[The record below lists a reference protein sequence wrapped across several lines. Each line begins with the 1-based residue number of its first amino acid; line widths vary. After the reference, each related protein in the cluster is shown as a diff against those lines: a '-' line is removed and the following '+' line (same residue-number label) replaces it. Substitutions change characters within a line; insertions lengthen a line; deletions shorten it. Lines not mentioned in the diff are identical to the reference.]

1 MNEYNKMTGDFRMK
15 NGIRTLRQEQ
25 NLSLWATQV
34 EECNKSGLSVT
45 QWCKNNSIP
54 VSTFWNRQKKVYEA
68 YTQKNRPQFI
78 EVSVEPEV
86 NANSP
91 MISIKRNDFTVE
103 INNGADEATITA
115 VLRAMKNA

>member
-1 MNEYNKMTGDFRMK
+1 MNK
-15 NGIRTLRQEQ
+15 GIRTLRKEQ
-25 NLSLWATQV
+25 NLALWANQV
-34 EECNKSGLSVT
+34 EKCNNSGLSVA
-45 QWCKNNSIP
+45 QWCRNNNIP
-54 VSTFWNRQKKVYEA
+54 VSTFWSRQKKVYEA
-68 YTQKNRPQFI
+68 YTQKTNHQFI

-91 MISIKRNDFTVE
+91 MISVKRNDFTVE

>member
-25 NLSLWATQV
+25 NLPLWATQV

-86 NANSP
+86 NINSP
-91 MISIKRNDFTVE
+91 IISVKRNDFTID

-115 VLRAMKNA
+115 VLRAIKNA

>member
-1 MNEYNKMTGDFRMK
+1 MTGDFWMK
-15 NGIRTLRQEQ
+15 NGIRTLRQKQ
-25 NLSLWATQV
+25 NLALWANQV
-34 EECNKSGLSVT
+34 EKCNNSGLSVA
-45 QWCKNNSIP
+45 QWCRNNNIP

-68 YTQKNRPQFI
+68 YTKKDRTQFI
-78 EVSVEPEV
+78 EVSVEPEA

-91 MISIKRNDFTVE
+91 MISVRRNDFTID

>member
-1 MNEYNKMTGDFRMK
+1 M
-15 NGIRTLRQEQ
+15 
-25 NLSLWATQV
+25 
-34 EECNKSGLSVT
+34 
-45 QWCKNNSIP
+45 
-54 VSTFWNRQKKVYEA
+54 
-68 YTQKNRPQFI
+68 
-78 EVSVEPEV
+78 SVEPEV

>member
-1 MNEYNKMTGDFRMK
+1 MNK
-15 NGIRTLRQEQ
+15 GIRTLRKEQ
-25 NLSLWATQV
+25 NLALWANQV
-34 EECNKSGLSVT
+34 EKCNNSGLSVA
-45 QWCKNNSIP
+45 QWCRNNNIP
-54 VSTFWNRQKKVYEA
+54 VSTFWSRQKKVYEA
-68 YTQKNRPQFI
+68 YTQKSRPQFI

>member
-1 MNEYNKMTGDFRMK
+1 MNK
-15 NGIRTLRQEQ
+15 GIRTLRKEQ
-25 NLSLWATQV
+25 NLALWANQV
-34 EECNKSGLSVT
+34 EKCNNSGLSVA
-45 QWCKNNSIP
+45 QWCRNNNIP
-54 VSTFWNRQKKVYEA
+54 VSTFWSRQKKVYEA